1 MDLGELTLST
11 FEPLVGDR
19 FTVDAKTPAGLEVVL
34 ESATAAGAWPGGRDP
49 FSLLFLGPGEPL
61 LPQATYALRHAGLG
75 VLEIFLVP
83 IARAADG
90 VRYEAIFT

>member
-1 MDLGELTLST
+1 MDLGELTLAT

-19 FTVDAKTPAGLEVVL
+19 FGVDGTVAAVELVL
-34 ESATAAGAWPGGRDP
+34 ESATAAGEWPGGRAP
-49 FSLLFLGPGEPL
+49 FSLVFRGPVEPL

-75 VLEIFLVP
+75 VTEIFLVP
-83 IARAADG
+83 FARDADG

>member
-1 MDLGELTLST
+1 MDLGALTLAT
-11 FEPLVGDR
+11 FEALVGDR
-19 FTVDAKTPAGLEVVL
+19 FTVEGTTPAAIEFVL
-34 ESATAAGAWPGGRDP
+34 ESATAAGEWPGRRDP

-61 LPQATYALRHAGLG
+61 LPQATHPLRHPDLG

-83 IARAADG
+83 ISRGADG